1 MTTSST
7 SGISSAHLNNRVGPV
22 LRPGALAN
30 AVIEAAEIDNPGK
43 SIAVDDKLA
52 YVRVSTDG
60 EMLLRR
66 VTIEE
71 MLGKP
76 FQMSELEVELSS
88 FSGRIENTAEQ
99 VRFYF
104 EKTL

>member
-1 MTTSST
+1 MTNEHSVLSN
-7 SGISSAHLNNRVGPV
+7 AHLNNRVGPI
-22 LRPGALAN
+22 LRQGALAK
-30 AVIEAAEIDNPGK
+30 AVAEAAEIDNPGRT
-43 SIAVDDKLA
+43 ITVDDKVA

-66 VTIEE
+66 STIEE

-76 FQMSELEVELSS
+76 FRMSELEIELSS
-88 FSGRIENTAEQ
+88 FAGRIDMGQEQ